1 MYVISKNKEMLGFEL
16 LSKHSNIFHFTTT
29 RRGGVSKGSYGA
41 MNLSYYCGDDKAAVS
56 KNWEIVK
63 GEFPFKPNYIAF
75 PYQTHGD
82 KIRIIDASFLELSTS
97 DQKSLLHG
105 VDALITNSPR
115 VLLTTCTADCVP
127 SILYDPIKQVVATVH
142 SGWRGTTKHLLVKVV
157 HKMIEKFGSNPED
170 ILATIGPSISLK
182 AFEVGDEVV
191 QFFKESNFIIADI
204 AYRNPKT
211 GKYHIDL
218 WESNRL
224 LLNKAGVLDSN
235 ICYSNQCTYTN
246 YELFFSARRLTI
258 DSGRVTTAVM
268 LKE

>member
-16 LSKHSNIFHFTTT
+16 LSKYSNIFHFTTT
-29 RRGGVSKGSYGA
+29 RRGGVSKGNYGS
-41 MNLSYYCGDDKAAVS
+41 MNLSPYCGDDEAAVS
-56 KNWEIVK
+56 TNWEIVK
-63 GEFPFKPNYIAF
+63 DEFPFNPNYIAF
-75 PYQTHGD
+75 PYQTHED
-82 KIRIIDASFLELSTS
+82 KIRIITPAFVELSIAE
-97 DQKSLLHG
+97 QQGLLYG
-105 VDALITNSPR
+105 VDALITNTPR

-127 SILYDPIKQVVATVH
+127 SILYDPIKQVIAAVH
-142 SGWRGTTKHLLVKVV
+142 SGWRGTTKHLLAKVV
-157 HKMIEKFGSNPED
+157 NKMIEEFDSNPED
-170 ILATIGPSISLK
+170 ILATLGPSISLK

-191 QFFKESNFIIADI
+191 RFFEESHFTVADI
-204 AYRNPKT
+204 GYRNTKT
-211 GKYHIDL
+211 AKYHIDL

-258 DSGRVTTAVM
+258 NSGRITTAVM